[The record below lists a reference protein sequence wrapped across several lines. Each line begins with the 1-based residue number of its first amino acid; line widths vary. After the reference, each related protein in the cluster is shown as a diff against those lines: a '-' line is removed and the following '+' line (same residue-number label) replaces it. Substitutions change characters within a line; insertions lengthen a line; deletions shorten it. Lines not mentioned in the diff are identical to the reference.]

1 MINLEKG
8 QIEVIENSSKAKDA
22 YLSILKAAREQ
33 IMIIFPTV
41 AAFSRQEKMG
51 AIKLAK
57 QAARERNVKVRI
69 LMPTHKSVEQNVQS
83 PNQAS
88 HNPLDVRYIEQ
99 MPGTQATILVVDR
112 KISLVMEI
120 KDDSKTDF
128 VGAIGLSTY
137 SNSKAGVLS
146 YVSIFENL
154 WKQTELYETLK
165 ETNKQLALA
174 VEELRN
180 TDKMQREFINVAAH
194 ELRTPIQPILSLA
207 EVLRTEI
214 GYDNKNSNQYGQ
226 LIDGIIRNAKRLHR
240 LTEVVLD
247 VTRIEGGKL
256 KLNKERFDLNDVIIN
271 AIDDLVLGSEFN
283 NGGVQLLYQP
293 TNVFIEADKGR
304 ISQVVSNLLSN
315 AFKFTEKCSGL
326 ISISLEQKSKRN
338 SSTDE
343 IGGSD
348 QEVEICIRDNGDGI
362 DPEILPTLFDKFT
375 SKSSQG
381 TGLGLFISRSII
393 EAHGGKIWAGNNNDN
408 NDESKKGATL
418 YFTLPFSNK

>member
-1 MINLEKG
+1 MINLGKG
-8 QIEVIENSSKAKDA
+8 QIKVIENSSKAKDA
-22 YLSILKAAREQ
+22 YLSIVKAARAQ
-33 IMIIFPTV
+33 IMIIFPTS

-51 AIKLAK
+51 AIELAK

-69 LMPTHKSVEQNVQS
+69 LMPAHKLDKQSVQS
-83 PNQAS
+83 TNQAS
-88 HNPLDVRYIEQ
+88 HNPVDVRYIEQ
-99 MPGTQATILVVDR
+99 IPGTQATILVVDR
-112 KISLVMEI
+112 KVSLVMEI

-137 SNSKAGVLS
+137 SNSRAGVLS

-165 ETNKQLALA
+165 DRNKQLDLA
-174 VEELRN
+174 VEELKN
-180 TDKMQREFINVAAH
+180 TGKMQREFINVAAH

-214 GYDNKNSNQYGQ
+214 GYNDNNSNRYGQ
-226 LIDGIIRNAKRLHR
+226 LMDVIIRNAKRLHR
-240 LTEVVLD
+240 LTEAVLD
-247 VTRIEGGKL
+247 VTRIESGTL
-256 KLNKERFDLNDVIIN
+256 KLNRETFDLNDVIIN
-271 AIDDLVLGSEFN
+271 AMDDLVLSSEFSN
-283 NGGVQLLYQP
+283 EGLRLLYQP

-315 AFKFTEKCSGL
+315 AIKFTKKYSGV
-326 ISISLEQKSKRN
+326 ISISVEQKSKLRSN
-338 SSTDE
+338 TDE
-343 IGGSD
+343 TGSSG
-348 QEVEICIRDNGDGI
+348 QEVEICISDNGDGI

-375 SKSSQG
+375 SKSYQG

-408 NDESKKGATL
+408 NAESKKGATL
-418 YFTLPFSNK
+418 CFTLPISNR